1 MALDNEDRAYLE
13 KTIDRTVKQV
23 PNIVKMSRIEVYQT
37 YAQYKEADDFVLGF
51 ATGGIYGG
59 FVEYFTTR
67 QQRQPSE
74 DEVEEANKVIL
85 RRMREIKDAIFN
97 CG

>member
-1 MALDNEDRAYLE
+1 MPLDNEDRAYLE

-23 PNIVKMSRIEVYQT
+23 PDIVQMSRDEGYQKHAQIKEV
-37 YAQYKEADDFVLGF
+37 DDFVLGI
-51 ATGGIYGG
+51 ATGVIYGG
-59 FVEYFTTR
+59 FVEYFVAR
-67 QQRQPSE
+67 QQRQVND
-74 DEVEEANKVIL
+74 DEIAEANQVIL